1 MEMNEYIE
9 QAKVEYPNG
18 YSDYIK
24 AHPSDGVDM
33 WKIIY
38 KSMNVSRQVGEYLFD
53 YNSISDMENWE
64 SDKFWT
70 FIGEIRH
77 SVTK

>member
-9 QAKVEYPNG
+9 QVKVEYPNG

-24 AHPSDGVDM
+24 ANPSDGVEM
-33 WKIIY
+33 WKNIY
-38 KSMNVSRQVGEYLFD
+38 RSMNVSRQVGEYLFD

-64 SDKFWT
+64 SEKFWT

-77 SVTK
+77 SAKK